1 MRYHVTALIDGS
13 RVQTLA
19 VEADDAR
26 QARALAQ
33 EQGHAVLAVRRR
45 FAALPAFL
53 PWGRRARR
61 FPLQLFSQEMR
72 VMLEAGL
79 TLPEA
84 IQALVEKE
92 TRDDLRHVLQRVA
105 DALLEGASFS
115 AALTRQPEA
124 FPALYVAT
132 IRASEKSG
140 DLAEALARYVRYQ
153 QQIDAIPR
161 TPGL

>member
-79 TLPEA
+79 TRSHPPL
-84 IQALVEKE
+84 K
-92 TRDDLRHVLQRVA
+92 TVA
-105 DALLEGASFS
+105 VNGS
-115 AALTRQPEA
+115 AAVPHPTTTVCRAGGLEP
-124 FPALYVAT
+124 
-132 IRASEKSG
+132 IR
-140 DLAEALARYVRYQ
+140 
-153 QQIDAIPR
+153 
-161 TPGL
+161 